1 MNVKELNRKID
12 KIIDEYM
19 DEWDNTKLEKKDIIV
34 MLIIFLCLILDYH

>member
-34 MLIIFLCLILDYH
+34 MLIIFLCLILD